1 MKKILSPFL
10 LFLLLLLPITLSAVE
25 SKSTEYQP
33 VVKAEIKAEEGGEPE
48 SEKVNKDEGQV
59 YIANTLDTLDSILTT
74 QDDIKKLIQVYKSQL
89 KSAEFDGE
97 KKQILSDIKKLE
109 IELQSIEKNFEQVAT
124 NNSITLLEDKKKGK
138 INFLIF

>member
-33 VVKAEIKAEEGGEPE
+33 VVKAEIKVEEGGEPE

-74 QDDIKKLIQVYKSQL
+74 QDDIKKLIQV
-89 KSAEFDGE
+89 
-97 KKQILSDIKKLE
+97 
-109 IELQSIEKNFEQVAT
+109 
-124 NNSITLLEDKKKGK
+124 
-138 INFLIF
+138 